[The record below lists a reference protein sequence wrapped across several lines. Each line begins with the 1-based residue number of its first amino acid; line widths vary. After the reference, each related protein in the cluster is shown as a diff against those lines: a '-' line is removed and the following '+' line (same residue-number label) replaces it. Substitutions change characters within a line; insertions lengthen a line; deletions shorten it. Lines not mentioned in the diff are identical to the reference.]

1 MTSGTNYRWVT
12 AIVAALAAGLVVA
25 IVAPRF
31 VETDGTAW
39 ILTAVVA
46 VAVGLGVA
54 LSTREKVDE
63 GAHVKDD
70 VLP

>member
-12 AIVAALAAGLVVA
+12 AIIAALAAALVAAV
-25 IVAPRF
+25 VAPRF
-31 VETDGTAW
+31 VESDGTAW

-46 VAVGLGVA
+46 VAVGAAVA
-54 LSTREKVDE
+54 LSTREKTDE